1 MKDRAPNILLTGG
14 TRPFSLFGGVRRLRI
29 CLCNLD
35 SLSAF
40 SRFNFSMATQNR
52 YLLVTGASTGI
63 GYDAALRM
71 AQRGF
76 VVFAGARREADLQA
90 LAAQHANIR
99 PIRLDVTSATDIAAA
114 VRQVS
119 QETGGKLYA
128 LVNNAG
134 IVKAGPVEFLPLEE
148 WRAQMEVN
156 LIGQIAVTQAFL
168 PLIRAAKGRIL
179 FVSSMSGEMSS
190 LLTGAYSASKFA
202 LEGMLGSLR
211 LELAPWKIQV
221 ISIRPGRI
229 STPIWHKSLKTSEEI
244 EAKMP
249 SAAFDFYGESVS
261 RLKQIVQAA
270 PAKATHVSKVSDAI
284 ERALISAT
292 PGLHYRVGPDAKL
305 GAFLLWLLPARWMFK
320 LILRFARKAV

>member
-1 MKDRAPNILLTGG
+1 MA
-14 TRPFSLFGGVRRLRI
+14 
-29 CLCNLD
+29 
-35 SLSAF
+35 SA
-40 SRFNFSMATQNR
+40 NR
-52 YLLVTGASTGI
+52 TILVTGASTGI

-71 AQRGF
+71 ARRGF
-76 VVFAGARREADLQA
+76 VVYAGARREVDLLA

-99 PIRLDVTSATDIAAA
+99 PIRLDVTSSEDIAAA
-114 VRQVS
+114 VQRVTQD
-119 QETGGKLYA
+119 TGGKLYG

-179 FVSSMSGEMSS
+179 YVSSVSGEMSAP
-190 LLTGAYSASKFA
+190 LTGAYSASKFA

-211 LELAPWKIQV
+211 LELDSWKIQV
-221 ISIRPGRI
+221 ISIRPGQI
-229 STPIWHKSLKTSEEI
+229 STPIWHKSLKTSSEI

-249 SAAFDFYGESVS
+249 PAAFELYGKSVN

-270 PAKATHVSKVSDAI
+270 PDKATPVSKVSDAI
-284 ERALISAT
+284 ERALTAST
-292 PGLHYRVGPDAKL
+292 PRFYYRVGNDAHV
-305 GAFLLWLLPARWMFK
+305 GGLLNWLLPARWMFK